1 MLGYFPLICKPH
13 FQPPASGGAA
23 ARDRR
28 RQRLPPFRGG
38 TGPARG
44 RRKGFDQASGGAADG
59 AREGEA
65 PQAAAKGG
73 TGQGKPADGTGNRRR
88 GGGKAGRAR
97 ITSGGK
103 GGGRTARA
111 DGAASCPGFDQAGR
125 HGAERGKGKGGRQ
138 AALKGKGRGLCGAV
152 ARLRTREKKSPGASG
167 ACKVNGAA
175 GHYAKG
181 GGGGGGAATGL
192 WSIGSNKR

>member
-1 MLGYFPLICKPH
+1 MVGYLPLICKPP
-13 FQPPASGGAA
+13 FFRRQAAA
-23 ARDRR
+23 ARTVITGGG
-28 RQRLPPFRGG
+28 RLPPFRGG

-44 RRKGFDQASGGAADG
+44 RRKGFDQATGGAADG
-59 AREGEA
+59 AKVGEA
-65 PQAAAKGG
+65 PHGAAKGG
-73 TGQGKPADGTGNRRR
+73 TGQGKRHGSTV
-88 GGGKAGRAR
+88 RAW

-111 DGAASCPGFDQAGR
+111 DGAANRPSFDQAGR

-138 AALKGKGRGLCGAV
+138 TGDSGAARGLCGTV
-152 ARLRTREKKSPGASG
+152 ERGSTREKKNPACGG

-181 GGGGGGAATGL
+181 GGGGATGL
-192 WSIGSNKR
+192 

>member
-1 MLGYFPLICKPH
+1 MIKSLARRPCFASMVSYLPLICKPH
-13 FQPPASGGAA
+13 FQPPADGGGAA
-23 ARDRR
+23 GDHR

-38 TGPARG
+38 TGPAAG
-44 RRKGFDQASGGAADG
+44 RRQGFDRAGGRPADG
-59 AREGEA
+59 ARVGEA

-73 TGQGKPADGTGNRRR
+73 TGQGKRH
-88 GGGKAGRAR
+88 GGPVRAR
-97 ITSGGK
+97 ITS
-103 GGGRTARA
+103 GGRTARA

-138 AALKGKGRGLCGAV
+138 AALKGKGRGLCGTV
-152 ARLRTREKKSPGASG
+152 ERLRIREKKSPARGG
-167 ACKVNGAA
+167 ACKGCGAA

>member
-1 MLGYFPLICKPH
+1 MVGYLPLICKPP
-13 FQPPASGGAA
+13 FCRRRPAA
-23 ARDRR
+23 ARPVITSGG
-28 RQRLPPFRGG
+28 RLPPFRGG
-38 TGPARG
+38 TGPAAG
-44 RRKGFDQASGGAADG
+44 RRKGFDRAGGRPADG

-65 PQAAAKGG
+65 PHGAAKGG

-88 GGGKAGRAR
+88 GGGKAGRAW

-152 ARLRTREKKSPGASG
+152 ARLRTREKKSPARGG

-181 GGGGGGAATGL
+181 GGGGGAATGL

>member
-1 MLGYFPLICKPH
+1 
-13 FQPPASGGAA
+13 
-23 ARDRR
+23 
-28 RQRLPPFRGG
+28 LPPFRGG
-38 TGPARG
+38 TGPAAG
-44 RRKGFDQASGGAADG
+44 RRKGFDQATGGRPADG
-59 AREGEA
+59 AREA
-65 PQAAAKGG
+65 PHGAAKGG
-73 TGQGKPADGTGNRRR
+73 TGQGKRHGGTG
-88 GGGKAGRAR
+88 RAT

-111 DGAASCPGFDQAGR
+111 ASCPVFDQAGR

-138 AALKGKGRGLCGAV
+138 TGGSGAARGLCGTV
-152 ARLRTREKKSPGASG
+152 ARLRTREKKSPARGG

-181 GGGGGGAATGL
+181 GGGGGAATGL

>member
-38 TGPARG
+38 TGPAAG
-44 RRKGFDQASGGAADG
+44 RRKGFDRAGGAADG

-73 TGQGKPADGTGNRRR
+73 TGQGKRHGGT
-88 GGGKAGRAR
+88 GRAR
-97 ITSGGK
+97 ITSGG
-103 GGGRTARA
+103 RTVR
-111 DGAASCPGFDQAGR
+111 AASYPGFDQAGR
-125 HGAERGKGKGGRQ
+125 HGAAKGKGKGGRQ
-138 AALKGKGRGLCGAV
+138 AARKGKGRGLCGTV
-152 ARLRTREKKSPGASG
+152 ARVSTREKKNPACGG
-167 ACKVNGAA
+167 ACK
-175 GHYAKG
+175 
-181 GGGGGGAATGL
+181 GGACAGFIHRRRIVSG
-192 WSIGSNKR
+192 SIDQRIR